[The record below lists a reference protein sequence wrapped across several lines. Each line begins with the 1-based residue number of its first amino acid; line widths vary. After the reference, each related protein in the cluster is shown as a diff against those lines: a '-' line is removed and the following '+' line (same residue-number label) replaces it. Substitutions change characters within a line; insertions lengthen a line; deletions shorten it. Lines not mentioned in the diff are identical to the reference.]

1 MRTLSTKGI
10 IMNSNQKHALMI
22 ASAVSAAAYLSVKTV
37 KSVTYSRN
45 RKREVAANQARAA
58 EMMQVLEECAAVLT
72 EAFYEARFNE
82 IISTEF

>member
-1 MRTLSTKGI
+1 
-10 IMNSNQKHALMI
+10 MNSNQKHALMI

-58 EMMQVLEECAAVLT
+58 EAMRVLDQCVEILA

-82 IISTEF
+82 IVSNEF